1 MSPFMNMAIN
11 KEYGQTQTVAGIAWT
26 IKQFTNKVIGDQC
39 KERRENKMTHE
50 SIEYEKTFIR
60 ALGASKIV

>member
-1 MSPFMNMAIN
+1 MNMAFN
-11 KEYGQTQTVAGIAWT
+11 KEYGQTRTVVAGIAWT

>member
-26 IKQFTNKVIGDQC
+26 IKQFTNKIIRDQC
-39 KERRENKMTHE
+39 KERRENKMTHK
-50 SIEYEKTFIR
+50 SIEYEKTCIR
-60 ALGASKIV
+60 AFGVSKVV